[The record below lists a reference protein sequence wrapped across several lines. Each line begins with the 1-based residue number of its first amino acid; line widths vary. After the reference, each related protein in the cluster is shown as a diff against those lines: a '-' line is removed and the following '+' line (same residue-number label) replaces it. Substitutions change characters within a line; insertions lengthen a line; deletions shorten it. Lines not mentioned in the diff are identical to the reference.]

1 MLRCADLCSLHP
13 SVWMQYSQRST
24 HSLVLGSLKECCVL
38 PRWGPNVWM
47 GDLEFAH
54 GLQPCERSCLVD
66 GLNGCIYTREGT
78 YQLHSLPSGPQ
89 FVGKFCGS
97 YPAQA
102 PCMGNLLICSQQ
114 FDAFILKKAL
124 KLQFYLVSPLWSML
138 TCTVSLWW
146 FECPCRLC
154 CCLSVTITKPLAWMA
169 VLSFGQPSKFGWS
182 ACFHPTWKYGMGILF
197 HMSVPACR
205 CSRSQATCRPNP
217 ARKGG
222 MMQHVPLG
230 GQETHLQSHSA
241 STCMMI
247 SWLWH
252 WVLVPWSFEVLN
264 MAVVQGIEVSRGNDH
279 LLRHV
284 TWWSRLHVHNNQPES
299 TNAVGMPCLLDKSV
313 PPPPFP
319 LAKLLKPG
327 STEKKSKFQVTMLEF
342 FITSQ
347 KSNSIHL
354 FLLHLHLNNSKHV
367 HPYISL

>member
-1 MLRCADLCSLHP
+1 MLA
-13 SVWMQYSQRST
+13 
-24 HSLVLGSLKECCVL
+24 
-38 PRWGPNVWM
+38 
-47 GDLEFAH
+47 
-54 GLQPCERSCLVD
+54 
-66 GLNGCIYTREGT
+66 
-78 YQLHSLPSGPQ
+78 
-89 FVGKFCGS
+89 
-97 YPAQA
+97 
-102 PCMGNLLICSQQ
+102 
-114 FDAFILKKAL
+114 
-124 KLQFYLVSPLWSML
+124 
-138 TCTVSLWW
+138 CTASLWW

-154 CCLSVTITKPLAWMA
+154 CLGVTITKPLAWMA
-169 VLSFGQPSKFGWS
+169 VLSFEQPSKFGWS

-247 SWLWH
+247 SWLWN

-284 TWWSRLHVHNNQPES
+284 TWWSRLHVHDNQPES
-299 TNAVGMPCLLDKSV
+299 TSAVGMPCLLSICASPALSPSEASEARINVK
-313 PPPPFP
+313 
-319 LAKLLKPG
+319 
-327 STEKKSKFQVTMLEF
+327 EQVSGDNAWI

-354 FLLHLHLNNSKHV
+354 FLLHLHLNTSKHV
-367 HPYISL
+367 HPYYISL